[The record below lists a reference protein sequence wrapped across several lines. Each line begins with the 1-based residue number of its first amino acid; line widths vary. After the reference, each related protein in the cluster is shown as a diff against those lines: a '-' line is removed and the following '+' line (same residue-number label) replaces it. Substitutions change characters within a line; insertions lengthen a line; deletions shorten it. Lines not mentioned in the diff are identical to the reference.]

1 MKAHRLLI
9 HLLKTIEDMNATRL
23 SSGPVELAPP
33 NPMSGLVNRLL
44 AIPPLW
50 NFAKSRARTMMIKRA
65 ESIGVPWR
73 DTVQQLQRRQTD
85 TDLSPEWEIELSAIT
100 DSDLTY
106 PAYYTTSFHAY
117 EEGNLGWRPALEV
130 EVAAKAVHAR
140 IWPEAAAQGDAKLRQ
155 SYHDVLT
162 AQLPVAPTAIA
173 DLGCGVGMST
183 RTLRDTFPGANVT
196 GVDLSPYFLAVA
208 QYYEKG
214 REGARERGR
223 EQEQQRKESRSEA
236 DRANTENLTPS
247 LLSPPSSLPT
257 PITWHHAAA
266 EATHLPA
273 GAFDLVS
280 ACLMFHELPQSA
292 AISIIQEARRLLR
305 PGGHLAIMDMN
316 PRSEVFTKMPA
327 FVLTLLKSTE
337 PYLDEYMTL
346 DFEQAFRDAGFEPV
360 STTCNSPRHRTMIAR
375 AV

>member
-1 MKAHRLLI
+1 
-9 HLLKTIEDMNATRL
+9 MNATRL

-33 NPMSGLVNRLL
+33 NPMSGLVNHLL

-73 DTVQQLQRRQTD
+73 DTVQQLQQRQTD
-85 TDLSPEWEIELSAIT
+85 SDFSPEWETELAAIT
-100 DSDLTY
+100 DPDLTY

-162 AQLPVAPTAIA
+162 AQLPAAPVAIA

-208 QYYEKG
+208 QYYEQ
-214 REGARERGR
+214 REDAEKDRGEDREVG
-223 EQEQQRKESRSEA
+223 ESL
-236 DRANTENLTPS
+236 TTPPLTPHP
-247 LLSPPSSLPT
+247 LLLTS
-257 PITWHHAAA
+257 PITWHHAPA

-273 GAFDLVS
+273 ESFDLVS

-292 AISIIQEARRLLR
+292 AIAIIQEARRLLR
-305 PGGHLAIMDMN
+305 PGGHLTIMDMN

-346 DFEQAFRDAGFEPV
+346 DFEQTFRDTGFEPI

-375 AV
+375 AI